1 MRGKVISCSTYFIC
15 RLGASFSYGRVVL
28 NRIERILWIKVF
40 VFISIILVAG
50 MIYRMLG
57 HVNQYILRGMDNVVS
72 FGYRMR
78 SFMERLSRR
87 YTVSRRVYDKVFS
100 ISYYEVIILYLHYIS
115 MDTPIHDIA
124 FGLRGNTLPTILCSG
139 GE

>member
-1 MRGKVISCSTYFIC
+1 M
-15 RLGASFSYGRVVL
+15 L

-100 ISYYEVIILYLHYIS
+100 ISYYEVIILYLHGY
-115 MDTPIHDIA
+115 PY
-124 FGLRGNTLPTILCSG
+124 P
-139 GE
+139 